1 MNQYLSD
8 KFRVISLLSAILV
21 LYIHSGFHDNEIQGM
36 PINHIT
42 QNVISGSLGSMAVP
56 VFYILSGFLF
66 FLKVPS
72 GMLSIFQKM
81 RKRIHTILIPYLIGC
96 TFCLLFFIATATLPG
111 VSRFMNGEFSLLS
124 LPLPELLWTT
134 FVGEGH
140 PLAFQLWFLQDLIV
154 IVAFA
159 PLLYIA
165 LTRMKWAFAI
175 LAFVASIATSPTTS
189 IATSL
194 FWSSLGG
201 LIALSPSRDKIINL
215 EISKS
220 RNLEI
225 SKSRNLEISKSIK
238 SSQHFNN
245 IMLNIRHHATLG
257 ERC

>member
-96 TFCLLFFIATATLPG
+96 TF
-111 VSRFMNGEFSLLS
+111 LS
-124 LPLPELLWTT
+124 LI
-134 FVGEGH
+134 H
-140 PLAFQLWFLQDLIV
+140 I
-154 IVAFA
+154 
-159 PLLYIA
+159 
-165 LTRMKWAFAI
+165 
-175 LAFVASIATSPTTS
+175 
-189 IATSL
+189 
-194 FWSSLGG
+194 
-201 LIALSPSRDKIINL
+201 
-215 EISKS
+215 
-220 RNLEI
+220 
-225 SKSRNLEISKSIK
+225 
-238 SSQHFNN
+238 
-245 IMLNIRHHATLG
+245 
-257 ERC
+257 